1 MHQDCVSMARY
12 VCVKEYGFERIFLLC
27 LESGSNSEP
36 LSPLCLEIFS
46 GRNRKQGQSRITRET
61 PYTTTTTIHI
71 TIYLLYSER

>member
-36 LSPLCLEIFS
+36 LCLEIFS
-46 GRNRKQGQSRITRET
+46 GRNRSQGQSRITRET

-71 TIYLLYSER
+71 TIYLLDSER